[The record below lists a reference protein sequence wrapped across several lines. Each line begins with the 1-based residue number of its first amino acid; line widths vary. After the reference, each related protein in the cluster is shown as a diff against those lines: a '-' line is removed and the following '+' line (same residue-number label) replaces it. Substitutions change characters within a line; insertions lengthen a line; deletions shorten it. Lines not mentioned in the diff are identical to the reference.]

1 MNIILAAAAFAL
13 CTAGGLYKS
22 ALLKKR
28 AALLCELKQLV
39 DSFAISIRYT
49 APTLDEL
56 ADGCGGVFGEL
67 LRQARQN
74 SPNIKSAWQEA
85 AAQLAAL
92 PFSGEEEA
100 RLMAQLGRELG
111 TCDAAGQLSMLE
123 MYAERLKKLSDEAEE
138 NAAAKGKLLRSA
150 GTLLGIGAAILII

>member
-1 MNIILAAAAFAL
+1 MNIILAAAAFTL

-28 AALLCELKQLV
+28 AALLCQLKQLV
-39 DSFAISIRYT
+39 SGFSIGIRYT

-56 ADGCGGVFGEL
+56 ADGCSGVFGEL
-67 LRQARQN
+67 LRQARQT

-138 NAAAKGKLLRSA
+138 SAAAKGKLLRSA

>member
-28 AALLCELKQLV
+28 AALLCELKRLV
-39 DSFAISIRYT
+39 NGFAISIRYT
-49 APTLDEL
+49 APTLDQL

-67 LRQARQN
+67 LQQARQN
-74 SPNIKSAWQEA
+74 SPNIKSAWQTA
-85 AAQLAAL
+85 AAQLSAL

-123 MYAERLKKLSDEAEE
+123 MYAEQLKKLSDEAEE
-138 NAAAKGKLLRSA
+138 NAAVKGKLLRSA

>member
-28 AALLCELKQLV
+28 AALLYELRQLV
-39 DSFAISIRYT
+39 SGFSIGIRYT
-49 APTLDEL
+49 APTLDKL
-56 ADGCGGVFGEL
+56 ADGCGGVFGQL
-67 LRQARQN
+67 LQQARQTT
-74 SPNIKSAWQEA
+74 PNIKSAWEA
-85 AAQLAAL
+85 ASAQLAAL
-92 PFSGEEEA
+92 PFSDDGEVQ
-100 RLMAQLGRELG
+100 LIAQLGRELG
-111 TCDAAGQLSMLE
+111 TCDAAGQLSILE
-123 MYAERLKKLSDEAEE
+123 MYAERLKKLSEQAEE